1 MKLVSWL
8 CISALLGAALL
19 TGAVNE
25 RRLSHWAWQPLQEI
39 EGSSTRSVDSFIEEK
54 LKKNGLHLSPKAERH
69 TLIRRL
75 THDLHGLPPT
85 PDEVDAFLADSRP
98 DAYEKLVDHLLNH
111 PRFGER
117 MAQHWLDLA
126 HYADTHGFERDKR
139 RPNAWRYRDYVIKSF
154 NNDKPYLCLLY
165 TSPSPRDQRGSR
177 MPSSA

>member
-1 MKLVSWL
+1 MMKTVSWF

-25 RRLSHWAWQPLQEI
+25 RRLSHWAWQPLQEK
-39 EGSSTRSVDSFIEEK
+39 EGFSARSVDSFIEEK
-54 LKKNGLHLSPKAERH
+54 LKKNGLQLSTKADRR

-85 PDEVDAFLADSRP
+85 PEAVDAFLADKSP
-98 DAYEKLVDHLLNH
+98 NAYGKLVDSLLGH

-139 RPNAWRYRDYVIKSF
+139 RPNAWRYRDYVIKSL
-154 NNDKPYLCLLY
+154 NEDKPYLRFLKEHIAGDVIW
-165 TSPSPRDQRGSR
+165 P
-177 MPSSA
+177 

>member
-1 MKLVSWL
+1 MMKLVSWL
-8 CISALLGAALL
+8 SISTFLGGALL

-25 RRLSHWAWQPLQEI
+25 RRLSHWAWQPLKER
-39 EGSSTRSVDSFIEEK
+39 EGSSTQSVDSFIEEK
-54 LKKNGLHLSPKAERH
+54 LKKNGLQLSPKADRH

-85 PDEVDAFLADSRP
+85 PEAVDAFLADKNTK
-98 DAYEKLVDHLLNH
+98 AYDELVERLLNL

-154 NNDKPYLCLLY
+154 NNDKPYLRFLKE
-165 TSPSPRDQRGSR
+165 QIAG
-177 MPSSA
+177 

>member
-1 MKLVSWL
+1 M
-8 CISALLGAALL
+8 L

-25 RRLSHWAWQPLQEI
+25 RRLSHWAWQPLQVNKHNNSLSI
-39 EGSSTRSVDSFIEEK
+39 DSFTQDK
-54 LKKNGLHLSPKAERH
+54 LKKNGLQLSAEADGR

-85 PDEVDAFLADSRP
+85 SGAVDAFLADNRP
-98 DAYEKLVDHLLNH
+98 NAYEKLVDHLLDH

-117 MAQHWLDLA
+117 MAKHWLDLA

-154 NNDKPYLCLLY
+154 N
-165 TSPSPRDQRGSR
+165 
-177 MPSSA
+177 